1 METDTAQQ
9 LVKFVMLGL
18 MLSPFAIL
26 GLSVLNTWLTEQA
39 KGPRE
44 E

>member
-1 METDTAQQ
+1 MQQ

-18 MLSPFAIL
+18 MLSPFAFL
-26 GLSVLNTWLTEQA
+26 GFSVLNTWLTESA
-39 KGPRE
+39 KGPHE